1 MKKSGCVTIARLA
14 QLRRRWLS
22 WQASIQLASESF
34 YADAVAPFGVIGEP
48 VAHFAEMTTI
58 TGSGWW
64 PLKERVACGS
74 TIARLV
80 AATSRPMPARER
92 SVCCLPTGLPFTWT
106 LWLRIAGLIALETS
120 FSSHKQP
127 A

>member
-22 WQASIQLASESF
+22 WQDLIQLASESF
-34 YADAVAPFGVIGEP
+34 YAEGVAPFGVIGEP

-80 AATSRPMPARER
+80 AATFRPIPER
-92 SVCCLPTGLPFTWT
+92 GRRVGCLAT
-106 LWLRIAGLIALETS
+106 RIS
-120 FSSHKQP
+120 FPSNVWIP
-127 A
+127 D

>member
-14 QLRRRWLS
+14 QRRRRWLS
-22 WQASIQLASESF
+22 WLASIQLASESF
-34 YADAVAPFGVIGEP
+34 YAVAAAPFGVIGEP
-48 VAHFAEMTTI
+48 VAHFAETTTI

-80 AATSRPMPARER
+80 AATSRPIPAGGKG
-92 SVCCLPTGLPFTWT
+92 VCCLATGLSFTW
-106 LWLRIAGLIALETS
+106 
-120 FSSHKQP
+120 
-127 A
+127 